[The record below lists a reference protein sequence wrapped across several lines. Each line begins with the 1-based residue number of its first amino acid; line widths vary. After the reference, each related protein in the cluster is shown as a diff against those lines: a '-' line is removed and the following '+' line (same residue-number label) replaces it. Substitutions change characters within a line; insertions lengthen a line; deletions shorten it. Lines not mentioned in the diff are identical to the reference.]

1 MVAVSNSFLR
11 RIEVGPLHDIN
22 FGINNDNA
30 DIINLQ
36 IKEPRVQTRLCL
48 AGHLYIQLNVSL
60 RVKLSYHF
68 VLY

>member
-22 FGINNDNA
+22 FGIDNDNA

-36 IKEPRVQTRLCL
+36 IKEPRVQTRLYL

>member
-30 DIINLQ
+30 DIINMQ

-48 AGHLYIQLNVSL
+48 AEKQGFEPWL
-60 RVKLSYHF
+60 RY
-68 VLY
+68 